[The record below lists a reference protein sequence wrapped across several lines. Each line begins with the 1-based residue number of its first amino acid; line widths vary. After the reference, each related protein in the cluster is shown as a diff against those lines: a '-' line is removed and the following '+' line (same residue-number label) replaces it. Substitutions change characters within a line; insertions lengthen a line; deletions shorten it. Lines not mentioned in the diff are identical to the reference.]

1 MFVLSGGMKI
11 FASTANVRLCPLAR
25 QHSLRRLDDPARH
38 FLAISA
44 SDMCKPTS
52 V

>member
-1 MFVLSGGMKI
+1 MKI
-11 FASTANVRLCPLAR
+11 LATAANVTLRPLAR
-25 QHSLRRLDDPARH
+25 QNSLRRLDDPARH
-38 FLAISA
+38 FLAIIA